1 MGLVVN
7 ENRRAHPG
15 YESFNI
21 PTTQNPQ
28 KEIASDII
36 KHELINLLGETTNI
50 LIFCYVDNNMPQKFT
65 RVEIREAVERHVAE
79 LARTGTEKQHLPRIQ
94 TGKAAVNY
102 WIDRLVERNSLSKQH
117 SKPVLFWRSARY
129 STATRHEQMYH
140 SGVGR

>member
-50 LIFCYVDNNMPQKFT
+50 LIFCYVDNNMPQ
-65 RVEIREAVERHVAE
+65 
-79 LARTGTEKQHLPRIQ
+79 IQ

-102 WIDRLVERNSLSKQH
+102 WIDRLVERDSLSKQH